1 MNRPSLLIIFL
12 TVFIDLIG
20 FGIVLPLLP
29 NYAKEFHAT
38 DVMVGAIAASYSAM
52 QFVFAPAW
60 GRLSDRIGRRP
71 VILVSLLGA
80 SGSYAL
86 FAYASRFTDNV
97 EVGLAIILV
106 SRIFAGICG
115 ANLSVAS
122 AYIADITPPELRSKR
137 MGLIGMAFGLG
148 FICGPI
154 IGGLSADRWG
164 LQGPGWAAAIVC
176 GFNFILAIFIL
187 KESRKPGSSHAPHLP
202 KWTQI
207 SQTLRHPRVGFLIGI
222 FFLATICFACFE
234 TTFPM
239 VMKERLKYDSSTVAY
254 LFAYCGVIAAVLQGG
269 LIGRLVKV
277 FGEQRLI
284 AISLV
289 ILSAGLLMLP
299 FQQSLGWVMLGL
311 AVFATGSGLNRPPTF
326 GLISQSAPA
335 EQQGATMGVAQSA
348 GSLARIIGP
357 LAAGFFYGIDGKL
370 PYLVCGCIAFLTAIL
385 AWALLCRGEPIR
397 TMEPMTADEA
407 EAVAHSSV
415 LEDEDSDPPPPP
427 ANPAP
432 KP

>member
-38 DVMVGAIAASYSAM
+38 DLMVGVIAASYSMM

-86 FAYASRFTDNV
+86 FAYASRFPNET
-97 EVGLAIILV
+97 GLMLLLL
-106 SRIFAGICG
+106 SRVFAGICG

-122 AYIADITPPELRSKR
+122 AYIADITPPEQRSKR

-154 IGGLSADRWG
+154 IGGLSSAWWG
-164 LQGPGWAAAIVC
+164 LQGPGWAASAVC
-176 GFNFILAIFIL
+176 GLNFLLAIFIL
-187 KESRKPGSSHAPHLP
+187 KESRKPGSHHAPHLP
-202 KWTQI
+202 KWKQI
-207 SQTLRHPRVGFLIGI
+207 SETLKHPRVGFLIGI

-239 VMKERLKYDSSTVAY
+239 VMKERLKFNTATVSY
-254 LFAYCGVIAAVLQGG
+254 LFAFCGVIAAVIQGG

-277 FGEQRLI
+277 FGEQNLI

-299 FQQSLGWVMLGL
+299 YQQSLGWVMVGL

-326 GLISQSAPA
+326 GLISQSAPPD
-335 EQQGATMGVAQSA
+335 QQGATMGVAQSA
-348 GSLARIIGP
+348 GSLARMIGP
-357 LAAGFFYGIDGKL
+357 VAAGFLYGIDDKL
-370 PYLVCGCIAFLTAIL
+370 PYLICGGIALFSAFL
-385 AWALLCRGEPIR
+385 AWLLLCRGVP
-397 TMEPMTADEA
+397 TKTLDPMTADEA

-415 LEDEDSDPPPPP
+415 LEDEDLETPDGPGESADR
-427 ANPAP
+427 
-432 KP
+432 K